1 MRERK
6 KEERGRRENVQKK
19 DSRRCEGQTGEGRN
33 REITKHCFYATGR
46 ENIVHHQR
54 PKGGFKGMEGNDA
67 VSTSSY

>member
-33 REITKHCFYATGR
+33 REITKHFFTPQ
-46 ENIVHHQR
+46 EE
-54 PKGGFKGMEGNDA
+54 K
-67 VSTSSY
+67 TSSTIRDQRGDSRE